1 MPLEPR
7 PNQRFA
13 ESFRETATPFRVRT
27 LNIPAQFEPPVRKW
41 RAGLP
46 ETESHFS
53 DCAEIY
59 LDKPIKRF
67 QYYPIPKTLLEA
79 ITRLDT
85 LIYLKAREST
95 PPDIRCFH

>member
-1 MPLEPR
+1 MV
-7 PNQRFA
+7 QV
-13 ESFRETATPFRVRT
+13 ESGKFQNIM
-27 LNIPAQFEPPVRKW
+27 NIPAQFEPPVRKW

-59 LDKPIKRF
+59 LDKPIKGF